1 MKYTLKKI
9 LFITPSL
16 RSGGAEKNMVNTINM
31 LDIDKF
37 SITLL
42 ICGGENNYQHLLPS
56 SLDVIYLSKSSVSKS
71 YLQILKHLI
80 SIKPDIVFTSAG
92 HVTIPVEIIKSLFY
106 RKFIHVARVPT
117 LPSNKLGTSI
127 KSKVLSAISKYT
139 YRAADYVIAQTD
151 EMKAE
156 IENVYGVSSEKVK
169 TISNLINRQQIEE
182 LSNVDFDCFD
192 QNKFNIVAMGTLYS
206 VKGFDLL
213 IKAIDLVKR
222 KHHNVMLYIIGQE
235 GTEKGSKLQLEQIV
249 HDLNLEKQVL
259 FLGFQSN
266 PYPYLKH
273 ADLFVLSS
281 RKEGFPNVVL
291 ESLATGT
298 PVVATNCVS
307 FDNVIIDGYNGFV
320 VEKNNIEALAQGII
334 KGEKLE
340 RAEFTYE
347 NYDFNQWF
355 NIILNNENTANN

>member
-1 MKYTLKKI
+1 MKKNKTRI

-31 LDIDKF
+31 LDIDKY

-56 SLDVIYLSKSSVSKS
+56 SLDVIYLSKSSVSKA
-71 YLQILKHLI
+71 YPNLLKEILSL
-80 SIKPDIVFTSAG
+80 KPDIVFTSAG
-92 HVTIPVEIIKSLFY
+92 HVSIPIEIIKSLFF
-106 RKFIHVARVPT
+106 RRFIHIARVPT
-117 LPSNKLGTSI
+117 LPSNKLGSSF
-127 KSKVLSAISKYT
+127 KSKTLSFFSKYAYKNT
-139 YRAADYVIAQTD
+139 NYIIAQTD

-156 IENVYGVSSEKVK
+156 IENVYGVSSEKVM
-169 TISNLINRQQIEE
+169 TIPNLINRQQIEE
-182 LSNVDFDCFD
+182 LSNVDFNCFD

-235 GTEKGSKLQLEQIV
+235 GTEKGCKLQLEQIV

-355 NIILNNENTANN
+355 NKLIDK